1 MSVNQMTNLREIWST
16 ANVNAPAAIEL
27 DGEYTART
35 DLFSAAASLFPAIA
49 GKRVAVFCN
58 SSRLEVIALLA
69 AMHSASKIILPPTN
83 QIEALKEISDAF
95 DLILTDTDMSPS
107 IPYLNISTVG
117 GSGPVDDALC
127 TYMIDLTKEV
137 VFFTSGSTG
146 KPKEIIKHLYQ
157 LDNEVQVWEQM
168 IGAEVGAA
176 EIHATVS
183 HQHIYGLLFRILWPL
198 CSFRPFLAHTHIRW
212 EDVAAS
218 VAGGQPYL
226 LFSSPTHLSR
236 LDPLEDEDI
245 HLSPIYTFSSGGIL
259 PTEFAEKATQLLG
272 GAILE
277 IYGSTETGGIA
288 RRFNSG
294 HDECWTPLPTICSAT
309 DDRGCLKVMS
319 SFLADAN
326 EPFQTEDLVEFD
338 EQGNFTL
345 KGRADRIVKIEGKRV
360 SLPRVEELLGK
371 HNWVQDVF
379 AKSLDGDHPIIGAV
393 VELTDEGLAYQQ
405 THGGF
410 RTGRELR
417 KYLAQFEDAVT
428 GPRRWRFV
436 GAMPRNAQGKISAAD
451 VDQLF
456 AADDTSGQFSFTET
470 GRKIDEDQ
478 AIITFTLPDDLEYF
492 KGHFTDAPL
501 LPGVVQLHWAVE
513 QCETV
518 FGIKSQ
524 PQVIEKLKFKH
535 FIFPQNEVTLELTR
549 LKNNKVSFRYASIK
563 NPAETP
569 LEHSS
574 GVLNFGALE

>member
-1 MSVNQMTNLREIWST
+1 MSDNHVTDLREVWST
-16 ANVNAPAAIEL
+16 ANVSALAAIEP
-27 DGEYTART
+27 DGKYTARA
-35 DLFSAAASLFPAIA
+35 DLFSAAAALLSKIA

-58 SSRLEVIALLA
+58 SSRFEVIALLA

-83 QIEALKEISDAF
+83 QLEALKEISDAF
-95 DLILTDTDMSPS
+95 DLILTDTDMSSS
-107 IPYLNISTVG
+107 ISHLNISAT
-117 GSGPVDDALC
+117 GSTAPASDELC
-127 TYMIDLTKEV
+127 AHKIDLKKEV
-137 VFFTSGSTG
+137 IFFTSGSTG
-146 KPKEIIKHLYQ
+146 KPKEIVKHLYQ

-198 CSFRPFLAHTHIRW
+198 CSSRPFLAHTHTRW

-218 VAGGQPYL
+218 VSGGQPYL
-226 LFSSPTHLSR
+226 LFSSPTNLSR
-236 LDPLEDEDI
+236 LDPLEAGEVQ
-245 HLSPIYTFSSGGIL
+245 LSPIYTFSSGGIL
-259 PTEFAEKATQLLG
+259 QAEFAKKAARLLG
-272 GAILE
+272 GSILE

-294 HDECWTPLPTICSAT
+294 TDESWTPLPTISTAT
-309 DDRGCLKVMS
+309 DDRGCLKVTS
-319 SFLADAN
+319 SFLPDPN
-326 EPFQTEDLVEFD
+326 EPFQTEDVVAFD
-338 EQGNFTL
+338 DDGHFRL

-371 HNWVQDVF
+371 HKWVQDVF
-379 AKSLDGDHPIIGAV
+379 AKSLDGEHPVIGAV
-393 VELTDEGLAYQQ
+393 VELTSEGIAYQQ
-405 THGGF
+405 AEGRF

-436 GAMPRNAQGKISAAD
+436 DAMPRNAQGKISAAD

-456 AADDTSGQFSFTET
+456 AEDNTAGQFSVMET
-470 GRKIDEDQ
+470 GRHIDENQ
-478 AIITFTLPDDLEYF
+478 AVITFTLPNELEYF

-513 QCETV
+513 QCEAV

-524 PQVIEKLKFKH
+524 PQAVEKLKFKH
-535 FIFPQNEVTLELTR
+535 FIFPQNEITLELTR
-549 LKNNKVSFRYASIK
+549 LKNNKISFRYASVK
-563 NPAETP
+563 NPAEKD

-574 GVLNFGALE
+574 GVLNFGVLE